1 MMTCSRHNQTNF
13 EVPHP
18 VHKVSYLHRSY
29 IFSDLEYLSFEVR
42 WCRPFQEYR
51 YKNLQKIRDAIRKK
65 KLVCLIKLVRPRTLC
80 KKDWILLM
88 FLLYNFMISIYSSI
102 SIEIHWNSNIS
113 LIEILLNSL
122 KAFLL
127 HWLLLYIKQTFHNFL
142 FSLLEETNAYC
153 HYLLKQSFLQ
163 IPFKIFL
170 SWFWNLPRREKSVAR
185 PSSHPYGFTNYELR
199 ISGYQLKVHK
209 FFWQWDGVLILP
221 KLSH

>member
-1 MMTCSRHNQTNF
+1 
-13 EVPHP
+13 
-18 VHKVSYLHRSY
+18 
-29 IFSDLEYLSFEVR
+29 
-42 WCRPFQEYR
+42 
-51 YKNLQKIRDAIRKK
+51 
-65 KLVCLIKLVRPRTLC
+65 
-80 KKDWILLM
+80 
-88 FLLYNFMISIYSSI
+88 MISIYSSI
-102 SIEIHWNSNIS
+102 SIETELVTHFSGYKIIKIPLKRVLHVLNHNFYFFTYRNITKFS
-113 LIEILLNSL
+113 KSIPSALVTL
-122 KAFLL
+122 
-127 HWLLLYIKQTFHNFL
+127 KQTCHNFL
-142 FSLLEETNAYC
+142 FSLLEETSTYC